1 MTTYTIF
8 KDSLFD
14 GDGGRSGS
22 DVVSSVPS
30 ALSRW
35 TEEARVLDGD
45 SIHDAMTGELCLLY
59 ELQFH

>member
-1 MTTYTIF
+1 MIILQ
-8 KDSLFD
+8 DSLFD

-22 DVVSSVPS
+22 DVVSGVPS

-45 SIHDAMTGELCLLY
+45 SIHDAMTGKLDQHRCVK
-59 ELQFH
+59 